1 MSDTNALLSEYEEL
15 AVAWDSETNAGKAN
29 RIFEQ
34 IHSISLELRPTKE
47 GRQGLERLLSHPLRG
62 VRLKAAADCLA
73 WNSEAAVTAL
83 ENLLT
88 PRGTHSLSAEMTLRE
103 YRAGR
108 MRFDW

>member
-15 AVAWDSETNAGKAN
+15 AVAWDSETKAGKAN
-29 RIFEQ
+29 KIFDR
-34 IHSISLELRPTKE
+34 IHSIALQLRPVEE
-47 GRQGLERLLSHPLRG
+47 GRQGLEKLLGHPIRG
-62 VRLKAAADCLA
+62 VRLNAAADCLA
-73 WNSEAAVTAL
+73 WNSKAAVTAL

-88 PRGTHSLSAEMTLRE
+88 PRGTHSLSAEITLRE

>member
-1 MSDTNALLSEYEEL
+1 MTDTNALLSEYEDL

-29 RIFEQ
+29 KIFDR
-34 IHSISLELRPTKE
+34 IHSIALQLRPLEE
-47 GRQGLERLLSHPLRG
+47 GKRGLEKLLVHPSRG

-73 WNSEAAVTAL
+73 WNSKAALTAL
-83 ENLLT
+83 EDLLT
-88 PRGTHSLSAEMTLRE
+88 PRGSHSLTAEMTLRE